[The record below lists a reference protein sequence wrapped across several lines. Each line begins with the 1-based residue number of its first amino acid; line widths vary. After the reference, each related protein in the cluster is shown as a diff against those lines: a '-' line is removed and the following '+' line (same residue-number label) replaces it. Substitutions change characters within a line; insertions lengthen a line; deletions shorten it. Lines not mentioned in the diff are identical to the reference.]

1 MSQVRLHQNE
11 MDTFR
16 YYRFVF
22 MVATSMPTLVAAE
35 ALPEEMMVEA
45 SPNGR
50 DAASSTGLLVCPDSD
65 LADAGSSET
74 AHGSG
79 YAEIRFTKPATKAVW
94 Q

>member
-1 MSQVRLHQNE
+1 

-79 YAEIRFTKPATKAVW
+79 YAESSHVDNVRTNS
-94 Q
+94 

>member
-1 MSQVRLHQNE
+1 MLP
-11 MDTFR
+11 
-16 YYRFVF
+16 FVF

-79 YAEIRFTKPATKAVW
+79 YAESSHVDNVRTNS
-94 Q
+94 